1 MSFFNTTVY
10 FEDNDTE
17 IEVTVWYD
25 AYAAVKATETS
36 PPEDAWIDVYAVKTV
51 KGQDILEIL
60 TQKQIATIMWEA
72 EEEASWEDNYRG

>member
-1 MSFFNTTVY
+1 MSYFETTVY

-36 PPEDAWIDVYAVKTV
+36 PPEEAYVDVYAVNTA
-51 KGQDILEIL
+51 KGQNILDILSEEQVDVIED
-60 TQKQIATIMWEA
+60 EA
-72 EEEASWEDNYRG
+72 EEWANSEDNYRG